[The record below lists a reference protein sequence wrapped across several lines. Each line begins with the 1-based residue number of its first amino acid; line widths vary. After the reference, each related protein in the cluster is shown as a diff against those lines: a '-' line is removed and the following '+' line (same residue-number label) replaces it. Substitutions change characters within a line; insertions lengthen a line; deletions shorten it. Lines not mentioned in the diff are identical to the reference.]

1 MLYHAIRVGSLSR
14 PPRAGNL
21 RRWTPLHVEAL
32 RDYLRERSRTQSGQA
47 IGGEA

>member
-32 RDYLRERSRTQSGQA
+32 RDYLRERSRTQSDQA